1 MRLRKHILVNSIYV
15 ILVSV
20 KFSPTT
26 DQSLKEGNMT
36 DIDLTP
42 VIVPSGELD
51 FLVVLQETFIIFA
64 IFKTLALR
72 DSR

>member
-1 MRLRKHILVNSIYV
+1 
-15 ILVSV
+15 
-20 KFSPTT
+20 
-26 DQSLKEGNMT
+26 MT